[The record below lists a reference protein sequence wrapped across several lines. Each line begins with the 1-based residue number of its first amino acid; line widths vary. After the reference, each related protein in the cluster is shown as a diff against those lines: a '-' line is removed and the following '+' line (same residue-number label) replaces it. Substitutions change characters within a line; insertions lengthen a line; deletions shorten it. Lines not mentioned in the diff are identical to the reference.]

1 MKNGKGIKK
10 KMTVNELIKELQKMP
25 EDRKVLFF
33 YEGTSELIDINRI
46 VHVEMGD
53 VDKIENDWI
62 EIGQ

>member
-1 MKNGKGIKK
+1 
-10 KMTVNELIKELQKMP
+10 MTVNELIKELQKMP

-46 VHVEMGD
+46 VHVEMGA

>member
-1 MKNGKGIKK
+1 MKNGKEEKQ
-10 KMTVNELIKELQKMP
+10 MTVNELIKELQKMP

>member
-1 MKNGKGIKK
+1 
-10 KMTVNELIKELQKMP
+10 MTVNELIKELQKMP
-25 EDRKVLFF
+25 EDKKVLFF